1 MRQLPR
7 LPFALISSALAAAG
21 LLAACGGGSSTPT
34 TSVSGSVI
42 KGPVNGAQ
50 VCAFKAVAAGKG
62 DQIKCVTTTS
72 TGAYTMDI
80 DYVGDVVIEA
90 SGGTYTDEATG
101 ATKTLS
107 DPLQVVLNAQGS
119 AATGVVTPLTS
130 VAYSLS
136 KAATGGVSSAN
147 FGTAATTVA
156 SQFQL
161 SGVNIATAVPAV
173 TGTTNAYGQIL
184 KAVSQYVAN
193 GNTLAS
199 FITFTS
205 PTTIQVAFNSAYAT
219 ANGATISFNL
229 GGTTASTGTGT
240 GTGTGTVPGTGTG
253 SGTGTGTGTGTA
265 AASCGITVAGTGT
278 VVASG
283 FTVPFTLPATK
294 VCVTGVPAA
303 SCTAGNAQLQS
314 AAAGGAT
321 PSGNYTL
328 SYTYTYAPGD
338 CTGAIATVAVTL

>member
-1 MRQLPR
+1 MRQLSRFPI
-7 LPFALISSALAAAG
+7 ALTSTALAAAG
-21 LLAACGGGSSTPT
+21 LLVACGGGSSTVTPI
-34 TSVSGSVI
+34 SGSVV

-50 VCAFKAVAAGKG
+50 VCAYKAVAAGKG
-62 DQIKCVTTTS
+62 DQIKCVTTSS
-72 TGAYTMDI
+72 TGAYTMDV

-101 ATKTLS
+101 TTKTLS

-119 AATGVVTPLTS
+119 AATGVVTPLTA

-136 KAATGGVSSAN
+136 KAASGGVTSAN

-161 SGVNIATAVPAV
+161 SGVNIATALPAT
-173 TGTTNAYGQIL
+173 TGTANAYGQIL
-184 KAVSQYVAN
+184 KAVSQYVAS

-219 ANGATISFNL
+219 ANGVTVSFNL
-229 GGTTASTGTGT
+229 GGTTTGTGT
-240 GTGTGTVPGTGTG
+240 GTGTGSTGGGTG
-253 SGTGTGTGTGTA
+253 STGGGTGTGTGTGSSA
-265 AASCGITVAGTGT
+265 QSCGITVAGSGSVT
-278 VVASG
+278 ASG
-283 FTVPFTLPATK
+283 MSIPFTLPATK

-328 SYTYTYAPGD
+328 SYTYSYAPGD
-338 CTGAIATVAVTL
+338 CAGAIATVAVTL